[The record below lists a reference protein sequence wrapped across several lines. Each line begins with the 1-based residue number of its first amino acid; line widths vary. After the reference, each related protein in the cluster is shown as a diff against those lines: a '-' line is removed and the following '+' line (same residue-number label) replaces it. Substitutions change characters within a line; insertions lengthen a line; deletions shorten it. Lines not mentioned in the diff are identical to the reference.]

1 MKKTLHDFTTMKR
14 NRTPIT
20 WITSYNYPQAQAAE
34 AAGIDMI
41 LIGDSGGMVE
51 LGYSTTNPV
60 TMDEMITF
68 AKAVRRGAPN
78 TFIVGDMPQGAYE
91 ASPED
96 AVNNA
101 LRFIK
106 EAGCDAIKLEG
117 GTRMKT
123 AVTAIVNAGITVIG
137 HLGLTPQ
144 STVSFGGYRVQGKT
158 PETLCEL
165 RTDTL
170 ALEEYGCSM
179 ILIEA
184 VPEVVGEYLSKL
196 ARIPI
201 MGIGAGLLTDG
212 QLIILHDLAGYYKA
226 FRPHFAKCYIPDAIQ
241 QLQAKIDANLA
252 AGITLKQFGKT
263 TRQDGVSELLQIAIE
278 KYVEEVRAKT
288 YPTPDYVYPLKAEE
302 LESLLHHMK

>member
-1 MKKTLHDFTTMKR
+1 MKKTLHDFKTMKL
-14 NRTPIT
+14 NKTPIT
-20 WITSYNYPQAQAAE
+20 WITSYNFPQAQAAE

-51 LGYSTTNPV
+51 LGYNTTNPV

-91 ASPED
+91 ASAED
-96 AVNNA
+96 AVRNA
-101 LRFIK
+101 LRFVK

-117 GTRMKT
+117 GKRMEA
-123 AVTAIVNAGITVIG
+123 AVRAISNAGITVIG

-158 PETLCEL
+158 PETLFEL
-165 RTDTL
+165 KSDTL
-170 ALEEYGCSM
+170 ALQEFGCSM

-184 VPEVVGEYLSKL
+184 VPAVVGKCLSKL
-196 ARIPI
+196 ANIPI
-201 MGIGAGLLTDG
+201 LGIGAGIDTDG

-226 FRPHFAKCYIPDAIQ
+226 FRPHFAKCYIPQAIHI
-241 QLQAKIDANLA
+241 LSSNLS
-252 AGITLKQFGKT
+252 GQSLKEYGKT
-263 TRQDGVSELLQIAIE
+263 TRKDGVSELLEIAIKLYVADVVE
-278 KYVEEVRAKT
+278 KRYPSDEYT
-288 YPTPDYVYPLKAEE
+288 YPIKAEE
-302 LESLLHHMK
+302 LQKIEALL